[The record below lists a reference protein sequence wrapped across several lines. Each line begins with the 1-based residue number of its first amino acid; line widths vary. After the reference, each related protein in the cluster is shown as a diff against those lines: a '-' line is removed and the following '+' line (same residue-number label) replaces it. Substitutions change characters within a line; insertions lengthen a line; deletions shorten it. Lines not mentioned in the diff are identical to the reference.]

1 MRVSSPIL
9 INEILRPTHNGCCQP
24 LLCRG
29 EDDELYYVKGRQ
41 TNRHSVCAEWLC
53 AHLARAFGL
62 PIAPFALV
70 EMTEDVL
77 AYALPEHRTV
87 GVGLAFASRHIQPA
101 VPVKAPLRK
110 QPPTAL
116 QADILAFD
124 WWVKNMDR
132 SAGNP
137 NLLWNPVQQG
147 GVIVID
153 HNLAFDPAF
162 VGADFKTQH
171 IFANCAAM
179 LWQAIGEPQRRAL
192 CLRMQAAWRQVSSTW
207 SMPAEWAWCN
217 AECDVSGDFDQ
228 SAAWAILQRCHADDF
243 WED

>member
-1 MRVSSPIL
+1 M
-9 INEILRPTHNGCCQP
+9 
-24 LLCRG
+24 
-29 EDDELYYVKGRQ
+29 KGRQ

-217 AECDVSGDFDQ
+217 VECDVPGDFDQ